1 MKIIFIDSVH
11 SILQERLEKLGF
23 QCDIKTDL
31 SKEEIHACIG
41 EYDGLVIR
49 SKIPVDKE
57 FLDKGINL
65 KFIAR
70 SGAGLE
76 NIDLDYAASK
86 NIECFSA
93 PEGNRD
99 AVGEHAL
106 AMLLSL
112 FNKLTWADL
121 EIRKGIWNR
130 EANRGRE
137 IKGKTIGI
145 IGYGH
150 MGQAFAK
157 RLQGFECEV
166 IAYDKYKVDYSDK
179 FAREVSL
186 KELQNRADV
195 ISFHVPQEEDTIHYV
210 DEAFIES
217 LTKPVYI
224 INTARGKVVKTK
236 ALIEAIKNGKIL
248 GACLDVLEY
257 EKSSFE
263 KIFQQELNEDF
274 EFLVGSP
281 KIILSP
287 HVAGWSEESYFK
299 LSNTLANKILDHYE
313 A

>member
-11 SILQERLEKLGF
+11 SILQERLEKAGY

-31 SKEEIHACIG
+31 SKEEIHNCIG
-41 EYDGLVIR
+41 EYEGLVIR

-57 FLDKGINL
+57 FLDKALNL

-76 NIDLDYAASK
+76 NIDLDYASSK
-86 NIECFSA
+86 NVVCFSA

-106 AMLLSL
+106 GMLLCL
-112 FNKLTWADL
+112 FNKLSWADL

-137 IKGKTIGI
+137 LKGKTVGI

-150 MGQAFAK
+150 MGKAFAK
-157 RLQGFECEV
+157 RLQGFDCEV

-179 FAREVSL
+179 LAREVSL
-186 KELQNRADV
+186 EELKKRADI
-195 ISFHVPQEEDTIHYV
+195 ISFHIPQTSETIHYV
-210 DEAFIES
+210 DEAFIAEMG
-217 LTKPVYI
+217 KPFYL
-224 INTARGKVVKTK
+224 INTARGKVVKTS
-236 ALIEAIKNGKIL
+236 ALVEQIKNGKIL

-263 KIFQQELNEDF
+263 KMFQDELPEDF

-281 KIILSP
+281 KVLLSP

-299 LSNTLANKILDHYE
+299 LSNTLANKILAHFQ
-313 A
+313 

>member
-31 SKEEIHACIG
+31 SKEEIHACIA

-57 FLDKGINL
+57 FLDKATKL
-65 KFIAR
+65 KFVAR

-76 NIDLDYAASK
+76 NIDLKHAASR

-99 AVGEHAL
+99 AVAEHSL

-137 IKGKTIGI
+137 LKGKTVGI

-150 MGQAFAK
+150 MGKAFAK
-157 RLQGFECEV
+157 RLQGFDCEV
-166 IAYDKYKVDYSDK
+166 ITYDKYLEHYSDD
-179 FAREVSL
+179 FAKEVSL
-186 KELQNRADV
+186 KELQSRADI
-195 ISFHVPQEEDTIHYV
+195 ISFHVPQEPDTIHYV
-210 DEAFIES
+210 DEAFINS
-217 LTKPVYI
+217 LAKPVYI
-224 INTARGKVVKTK
+224 INTARGKIINTS
-236 ALIEAIKNGKIL
+236 ALIEALKNGKVL

-263 KIFQQELNEDF
+263 KIFQQDLNEDF

-281 KIILSP
+281 KVILSP

-299 LSNTLANKILDHYE
+299 LSNTLANKILDHYQ

>member
-1 MKIIFIDSVH
+1 MKILFIDSVH
-11 SILQERLEKLGF
+11 SILQERLEKFGF
-23 QCDIKTDL
+23 QCDIKTKL
-31 SKEEIHACIG
+31 SKEEIHQCIQN
-41 EYDGLVIR
+41 YDGLVIR
-49 SKIPVDKE
+49 SKVPVDKE
-57 FLDKGINL
+57 FLDKASNL

-76 NIDLDYAASK
+76 NIDLGCAAAK
-86 NIECFSA
+86 NITCFSA

-106 AMLLSL
+106 GMLLSL

-130 EANRGRE
+130 EANRGKE

-150 MGQAFAK
+150 MGKAFAQ

-166 IAYDKYKVDYSDK
+166 IAYDKYKKDFSDK
-179 FAREVSL
+179 FIKEVSL
-186 KELQNRADV
+186 KELQSRADI

-210 DEAFIES
+210 DESFISEFEN
-217 LTKPVYI
+217 PIYI
-224 INTARGKVVKTK
+224 INTARGKVIKTK
-236 ALIEAIKNGKIL
+236 ALIEAIKTGKVL

-263 KIFQQELNEDF
+263 KIFQQELDEDF
-274 EFLVGSP
+274 EYLVASP
-281 KIILSP
+281 KVILSP

-299 LSNTLANKILDHYE
+299 LSNTLANKILDHYQ

>member
-23 QCDIKTDL
+23 QCDIKTQL
-31 SKEEIHACIG
+31 TKEEIHACIA

-57 FLDKGINL
+57 FLDKATSL

-76 NIDLDYAASK
+76 NIDLDYAAVK

-106 AMLLSL
+106 AMILSL

-137 IKGKTIGI
+137 LKGKTVGI

-166 IAYDKYKVDYSDK
+166 ITYDKYKKSYSDK

-186 KELQNRADV
+186 EEIQSRADI

-210 DEAFIES
+210 DEDFINS
-217 LTKPVYI
+217 LGKPAYI
-224 INTARGKVVKTK
+224 INTARGKVIKTN
-236 ALIEAIKNGKIL
+236 ALIQALKNGKIL

-263 KIFQQELNEDF
+263 KVFQQELNEDF
-274 EFLVGSP
+274 EFLIGSP
-281 KIILSP
+281 KVILSP

-299 LSNTLANKILDHYE
+299 LSNVLANKILDHYQ